1 MSAYIIAHVQV
12 TNPVQYEE
20 SKKWFMAA
28 IMRMVAVEGV

>member
-20 SKKWFMAA
+20 SKKWSTAA
-28 IMRMVAVEGV
+28 IMRMVAAESI